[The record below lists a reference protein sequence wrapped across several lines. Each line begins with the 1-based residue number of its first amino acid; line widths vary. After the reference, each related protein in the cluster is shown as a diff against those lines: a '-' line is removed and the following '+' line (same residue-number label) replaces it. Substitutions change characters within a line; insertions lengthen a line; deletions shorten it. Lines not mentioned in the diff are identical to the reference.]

1 MGIIR
6 KRINILVMIL
16 KEKFLDVKIDFYL
29 SKRKGFLHLGLDKSV
44 TSLECYEE
52 LTEEIYNF
60 FSIGLEDKFK
70 VICPPLLVPT
80 VRWKY
85 DYILLKKKK
94 RIIRTTMFP
103 NSFQVI

>member
-6 KRINILVMIL
+6 KRINIWVMIL
-16 KEKFLDVKIDFYL
+16 KEKFPDVKIGFYL

-60 FSIGLEDKFK
+60 FFLS
-70 VICPPLLVPT
+70 V
-80 VRWKY
+80 
-85 DYILLKKKK
+85 
-94 RIIRTTMFP
+94 
-103 NSFQVI
+103 

>member
-1 MGIIR
+1 MSIIS
-6 KRINILVMIL
+6 KQINILVMIL
-16 KEKFLDVKIDFYL
+16 KKKFPDVKIGFYL

-44 TSLECYEE
+44 ASLECYEE

-85 DYILLKKKK
+85 DYILLKKKELYEQLCS
-94 RIIRTTMFP
+94 RIR
-103 NSFQVI
+103 SK